1 MQGKEYSFLIFQP
14 RENYPHMDPF
24 ACHFLFSIFFNLDFE
39 RYIFYNTSNMICFEN
54 FSSDN
59 DWQYNSDM
67 NFNYLR
73 I

>member
-39 RYIFYNTSNMICFEN
+39 RYIFYNTSNMICFEK
-54 FSSDN
+54 
-59 DWQYNSDM
+59 
-67 NFNYLR
+67 L
-73 I
+73 